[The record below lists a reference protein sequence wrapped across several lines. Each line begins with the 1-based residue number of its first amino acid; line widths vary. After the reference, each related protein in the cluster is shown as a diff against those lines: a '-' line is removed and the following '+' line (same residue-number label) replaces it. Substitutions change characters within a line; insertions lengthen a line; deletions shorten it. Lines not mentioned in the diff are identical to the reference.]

1 MQQCELSGLIL
12 EKLEAIVLCLNR
24 LEERMDRLEERM
36 DRLEERMDRLEERMD
51 RLEER
56 MDRLE
61 ERVDRLEEQVA
72 KNYQLLEEFYV
83 HQKEFNTAMLDRFA
97 VYDGRLEM
105 QGNQIARN
113 TSIIKAYYPS
123 GCANLAEPA

>member
-12 EKLEAIVLCLNR
+12 EKLEAIVLCLN
-24 LEERMDRLEERM
+24 
-36 DRLEERMDRLEERMD
+36 RLEERMD

-123 GCANLAEPA
+123 GCTNLAEPA

>member
-12 EKLEAIVLCLNR
+12 EKLEAIVLCLN
-24 LEERMDRLEERM
+24 
-36 DRLEERMDRLEERMD
+36 

-123 GCANLAEPA
+123 GCTNLAEPA

>member
-24 LEERMDRLEERM
+24 LEERM
-36 DRLEERMDRLEERMD
+36 
-51 RLEER
+51 
-56 MDRLE
+56 
-61 ERVDRLEEQVA
+61 DRLEEQVA

-123 GCANLAEPA
+123 GCTNLAEPA